1 MKGKDTVPPPARC
14 DDDVVRVHIRAG
26 GSVVLLWSW
35 NHPFFFVFIFGN
47 FFFFICIM
55 RYQALFYFLGGC
67 RSRSFLFLF
76 PSAVLCSNSVY
87 RVGWGGGWTKE
98 SKRETRTGSHLI
110 KHSWKSTPLRRDR
123 PTTSAHTY
131 SSRSKSK
138 QNNEF
143 HSITTLVS
151 I

>member
-26 GSVVLLWSW
+26 GSVVTFMIMKSPLFFLFLFLVTFSFLFVLWDIK
-35 NHPFFFVFIFGN
+35 HYFIF
-47 FFFFICIM
+47 
-55 RYQALFYFLGGC
+55 LGC
-67 RSRSFLFLF
+67 RSRLFLFLF

-123 PTTSAHTY
+123 LTTSAHTY

-151 I
+151 M